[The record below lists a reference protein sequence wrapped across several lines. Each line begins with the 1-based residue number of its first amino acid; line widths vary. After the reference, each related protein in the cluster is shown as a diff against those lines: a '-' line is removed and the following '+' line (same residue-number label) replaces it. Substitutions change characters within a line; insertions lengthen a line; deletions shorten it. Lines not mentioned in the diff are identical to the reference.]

1 MQTSNEQFNQMS
13 QAVRELSHALV
24 QANTDLQR
32 AMRRQRWL
40 VLGVVFLCAFAIYL
54 PKEPRASAF
63 APATTQSTL
72 QTVQLDPQ
80 SREALRTALLEQLPE
95 GQRKRLEAFEQQ
107 VKWVSQ
113 YMQTWDKGMEG
124 AIVALMLYEI
134 GHSMESV
141 PDMNEQM
148 KVMNSLMN
156 AMPVMATEMQRMN
169 ANMSVITANMG
180 VMTQNMDST
189 MGRMGR
195 SMPWMPW

>member
-1 MQTSNEQFNQMS
+1 MQTSNEQFIKMS
-13 QAVRELSHALV
+13 RTVRELAQALA
-24 QANTDLQR
+24 QANTDHQR

-40 VLGVVFLCAFAIYL
+40 VLGVAFLCAFAVYL
-54 PKEPRASAF
+54 LKEPGASAF
-63 APATTQSTL
+63 AQTTPPSTL
-72 QTVQLDPQ
+72 QTTPLDPQ
-80 SREALRTALLEQLPE
+80 SREARRAALMEQLPE
-95 GQRKRLEAFEQQ
+95 DKRKRLEAFEQQ
-107 VKWVSQ
+107 VEWVSQ
-113 YMQTWDKGMEG
+113 YMQTWNKGMEG
-124 AIVALMLYEI
+124 AVVALMLYEI

-141 PDMNEQM
+141 PEMNEQM
-148 KVMNSLMN
+148 QVMNSLMK

>member
-1 MQTSNEQFNQMS
+1 MQTSNEQFIQMS
-13 QAVRELSHALV
+13 RTVLELAQALA
-24 QANTDLQR
+24 QANSGHER

-40 VLGVVFLCAFAIYL
+40 LLGVAMLVSFAVYL
-54 PKEPRASAF
+54 PKEPSASAF
-63 APATTQSTL
+63 EQMTTQSTL
-72 QTVQLDPQ
+72 QPAQLDPQ
-80 SREALRTALLEQLPE
+80 SRAALRAALWEQLPE
-95 GQRKRLEAFEQQ
+95 GDRKRLEAFEQQ
-107 VKWVSQ
+107 VKWVSE

-124 AIVALMLYEI
+124 AVVALMLYEI

-141 PDMNEQM
+141 PEMNEQM
-148 KVMNSLMN
+148 KVMNSLMK

-169 ANMSVITANMG
+169 ANMSAITANMG